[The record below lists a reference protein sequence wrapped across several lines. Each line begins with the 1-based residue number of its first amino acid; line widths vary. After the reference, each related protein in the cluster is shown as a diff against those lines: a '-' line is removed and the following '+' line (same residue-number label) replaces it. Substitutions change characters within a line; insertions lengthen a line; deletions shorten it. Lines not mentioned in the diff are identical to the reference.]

1 MASVGS
7 GRYDPELLKQDVHT
21 AKLRVLSLRQELM
34 QIRKEV
40 SIKQQGLNT
49 LAQVE
54 QKMSTGSC
62 YTMGEAQAIMNELRS
77 IQRSLISGEKERM
90 ELMQCLARHK
100 EDLTRLQSMTKFPDI
115 GSSLGN
121 STEKLSTASQTDL
134 SGDVSEH
141 FFPFST
147 FSSTSSHYNIVWWW
161 CTQKI
166 KKETIGSLGN
176 SLRYYKL
183 TFSWIFF
190 YYFYKKSTN
199 SLLRLNT

>member
-1 MASVGS
+1 MASVSS
-7 GRYDPELLKQDVHT
+7 GRYDPELLKQDVQT

-77 IQRSLISGEKERM
+77 IQRSLLSGEKERM

-134 SGDVSEH
+134 SGDVSKHKTKRESSEGIQFHITYQFTHCH
-141 FFPFST
+141 FHHTIFTILCSR
-147 FSSTSSHYNIVWWW
+147 TS
-161 CTQKI
+161 
-166 KKETIGSLGN
+166 GSL
-176 SLRYYKL
+176 
-183 TFSWIFF
+183 
-190 YYFYKKSTN
+190 
-199 SLLRLNT
+199 

>member
-1 MASVGS
+1 MRKKEKEASRISLEKVQDVAFGRNEKCATHKAYTVRKCIIYNIIFLFPVASVGS
-7 GRYDPELLKQDVHT
+7 GRYDPELLKQDVHS
-21 AKLRVLSLRQELM
+21 AKLRVVSLRQEVM

-49 LAQVE
+49 LTQVE

-115 GSSLGN
+115 ASSLDN

-134 SGDVSEH
+134 SGDVS
-141 FFPFST
+141 
-147 FSSTSSHYNIVWWW
+147 
-161 CTQKI
+161 
-166 KKETIGSLGN
+166 
-176 SLRYYKL
+176 
-183 TFSWIFF
+183 
-190 YYFYKKSTN
+190 
-199 SLLRLNT
+199 